1 MEGVRRAGDASAAG
15 VAEDVGVYHGRLDV
29 FVTEELLDGA
39 DIVAGDQQM
48 GGEAV
53 PEGVAADLFADTSGA
68 RGGVDG
74 LADDRL
80 VQVVASDDSGTRVDS
95 AF

>member
-1 MEGVRRAGDASAAG
+1 MEGVCRAGDTSAAG
-15 VAEDVGVYHGRLDV
+15 VAEDVGIDHGRFDI
-29 FVTEELLDGA
+29 FMAEELLDGA

-74 LADDRL
+74 FADDRL
-80 VQVVASDDSGTRVDS
+80 VQVVAADDSGTRVDS
-95 AF
+95 PF

>member
-1 MEGVRRAGDASAAG
+1 VEGVCRAGDASATG
-15 VAEDVGVYHGRLDV
+15 VAKDVGIDHGRLDV
-29 FVTEELLDGA
+29 FMVEELLDGP

-53 PEGVAADLFADTSGA
+53 PERVAADLFADTRRA

-74 LADDRL
+74 FADDRL
-80 VQVVASDDSGTRVDS
+80 VEVVASYDSRTRVDS